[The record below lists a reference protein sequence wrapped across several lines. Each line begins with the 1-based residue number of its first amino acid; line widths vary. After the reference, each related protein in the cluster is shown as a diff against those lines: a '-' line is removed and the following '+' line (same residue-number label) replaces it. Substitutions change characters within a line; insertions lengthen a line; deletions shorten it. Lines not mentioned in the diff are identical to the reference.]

1 MIISELLNAYNDF
14 LLINY
19 NEEVVDKLPKNLD
32 IIAYQNQMGDDIC
45 LIYNIRKKEYQVQFN
60 KEFIAS
66 WKATIKD
73 CIEDLKNLTDLDFA
87 DIVCEYL

>member
-19 NEEVVDKLPKNLD
+19 NEEGVDKLPKNLD

-60 KEFIAS
+60 KEFISS